1 MNTPQPEHVT
11 GDAGKREWRR
21 AISSARSAVSAQQQV
36 AEANALAAAIPG
48 LLDGLRSP
56 TVCGYVPFGSEP
68 GSIGL
73 LDVVRN
79 TGARV
84 LLPIVPDERG
94 PLEWAEYTGTAS
106 LVPGQYRGI
115 LEPGGPRLGPAAIG
129 DAAVVLVPAL
139 AVDRQGARLG
149 KGAGFYDR
157 SLVFAG
163 TEARLVAVVRDDEL
177 VDRLPAEPH
186 DVRMNGVLTPGNGLV
201 TLPLEQ

>member
-21 AISSARSAVSAQQQV
+21 AISGARSAVSAQQQV

-84 LLPIVPDERG
+84 LLPIVPDEPG

-106 LVPGQYRGI
+106 LVPGRYRGI
-115 LEPGGPRLGPAAIG
+115 LEPGGPRLGAAAIG

-139 AVDRQGARLG
+139 GVDRQGARLG
-149 KGAGFYDR
+149 RGAGFYDR

-163 TEARLVAVVRDDEL
+163 AEARLVAVVRDDEL

>member
-21 AISSARSAVSAQQQV
+21 AISSARSTVSAQQQV
-36 AEANALAAAIPG
+36 AEANALAAAVPK
-48 LLDGLRSP
+48 LLEGLRSP

-79 TGARV
+79 AGARV
-84 LLPIVPDERG
+84 LLPIVPDAPG

-115 LEPGGPRLGPAAIG
+115 LEPGGSRLGAEAIG
-129 DAAVVLVPAL
+129 DAAVVLVPAMG
-139 AVDRQGARLG
+139 VDRQGARLG
-149 KGAGFYDR
+149 KGGGYYDR
-157 SLVFAG
+157 SLLFADPD
-163 TEARLVAVVRDDEL
+163 ARLVAVVRDDEF
-177 VDRLPAEPH
+177 VDRLPAKPH
-186 DVRMNGVLTPGNGLV
+186 DVRVNGAITPGNGLV
-201 TLPLEQ
+201 TLPVEA